1 MTKDNKIVLID
12 DDEIHNFITE
22 NFINDHYPQSE
33 VVSYQ
38 NPEVALDELHSA
50 IEHPETEC
58 PDVIFLDINMPEM
71 NGWQFLEKFISY
83 NIDKIC
89 GSKIYILSS
98 SLDPAD
104 ISRSK
109 QFPIVTNFISK
120 PLTAE
125 KVDAILNWTPMALI
139 WAFICKP
146 IKRI

>member
-1 MTKDNKIVLID
+1 MTKENKIVLID

-22 NFINDHYPQSE
+22 NFISDHYPKTE

-38 NPEVALDELHSA
+38 NPEKALDELHSA
-50 IEHPETEC
+50 TEHPEADC

-125 KVDAILNWTPMALI
+125 KVDAILN
-139 WAFICKP
+139 
-146 IKRI
+146 

>member
-1 MTKDNKIVLID
+1 MTKENKIVLID

-22 NFINDHYPQSE
+22 NFLTDHYPTSE
-33 VVSYQ
+33 VVSFQ
-38 NPEVALDELHSA
+38 SPELALSELKSA
-50 IEHPETEC
+50 TEHPETDC

-89 GSKIYILSS
+89 GSRIYILSS

-109 QFPIVTNFISK
+109 QFPVVTNFISK
-120 PLTAE
+120 PLTAD
-125 KVDAILNWTPMALI
+125 KVEAILN
-139 WAFICKP
+139 
-146 IKRI
+146 

>member
-1 MTKDNKIVLID
+1 MTKENKIVLID

-22 NFINDHYPQSE
+22 NFISDLYPQTE

-38 NPEVALDELHSA
+38 NPEKALDELHSA
-50 IEHPETEC
+50 TEHPEADC

-125 KVDAILNWTPMALI
+125 KVDAILN
-139 WAFICKP
+139 
-146 IKRI
+146 

>member
-1 MTKDNKIVLID
+1 MTKENKIVLID

-22 NFINDHYPQSE
+22 NFICDHYPQTE

-38 NPEVALDELHSA
+38 NPEKALDELHSA
-50 IEHPETEC
+50 TEHPEADC

-83 NIDKIC
+83 KIDKIC

-120 PLTAE
+120 PLTAD
-125 KVDAILNWTPMALI
+125 KVDAILN
-139 WAFICKP
+139 
-146 IKRI
+146 

>member
-33 VVSYQ
+33 VVSYK

-125 KVDAILNWTPMALI
+125 KVDAILN
-139 WAFICKP
+139 
-146 IKRI
+146 